1 MLLGIAHTLFT
12 NILFD
17 VLSLDAHALFT
28 NTIFDVSVP
37 NVEVILDEVRFCNP
51 PTLLLGSLFA
61 MIFLSP
67 ELSVFLSLR

>member
-37 NVEVILDEVRFCNP
+37 NVEVILDEVRFCY
-51 PTLLLGSLFA
+51 G
-61 MIFLSP
+61 I
-67 ELSVFLSLR
+67 